1 MNQFALTKSI
11 DTYLKHNNLTMIEQ
25 YSWNNGVVV
34 FKIEDGDGLPKS
46 LVVIY
51 LEKDELHLKDMVK
64 QLYGESGNSSNLIQ
78 CTSMYE
84 ESVEDGIIIYIVTER
99 VNQLVD
105 LVLDGGDELKNKTE
119 EEKKIYLYEIM
130 YDVGMSA
137 KYLKSKLSKLNIF
150 VNNEELCVDNNGKG
164 KLLLF
169 DLIKNQVMINNEA
182 YEISRLVKQV
192 ANGLGTGINID
203 VKEQTIEQLNR
214 ECLEQIEHSR
224 KKNQQYKLIFQSNIE
239 NAKKGD
245 EKAQYVIGYMY
256 HKGKGVPKN
265 YVKAADW
272 YKKAAEH
279 KNTKA
284 LNNLAYLYQKGKG
297 VNKDIH
303 KAEQLLLKSAKQGD
317 DVACLNLGILYQT
330 GKLGTANMEDAEYWY
345 RKAMDKGNPT
355 ATRIYRR
362 IQSMEQKE
370 N

>member
-25 YSWNNGVVV
+25 SSWNNGVVV

-64 QLYGESGNSSNLIQ
+64 QLYGESSNSSNLIQ

-105 LVLDGGDELKNKTE
+105 LVLDGGDELKNRTE

-137 KYLKSKLSKLNIF
+137 KYLKSRLSKLNIF
-150 VNNEELCVDNNGKG
+150 V
-164 KLLLF
+164 
-169 DLIKNQVMINNEA
+169 NNEA

-192 ANGLGTGINID
+192 ANGLGTRIDID
-203 VKEQTIEQLNR
+203 VREQSIEELNR
-214 ECLEQIEHSR
+214 ECLEKIEYCK
-224 KKNQQYKLIFQSNIE
+224 KKNEQNKLIYQINIE

>member
-1 MNQFALTKSI
+1 
-11 DTYLKHNNLTMIEQ
+11 
-25 YSWNNGVVV
+25 
-34 FKIEDGDGLPKS
+34 
-46 LVVIY
+46 
-51 LEKDELHLKDMVK
+51 MVK
-64 QLYGESGNSSNLIQ
+64 QLYGESSNSSNLIQ
-78 CTSMYE
+78 CISMYE

-137 KYLKSKLSKLNIF
+137 KYLKSRLSKLNIF
-150 VNNEELCVDNNGKG
+150 VNNEELCVDGSGKG

-192 ANGLGTGINID
+192 ANGLCTGINID

-224 KKNQQYKLIFQSNIE
+224 KKNQQYKLIFQSNI
-239 NAKKGD
+239 
-245 EKAQYVIGYMY
+245 GYMY
-256 HKGKGVPKN
+256 YKGKGVPKD
-265 YVKAADW
+265 YIKAAEW
-272 YKKAAEH
+272 YKKSAEGSY
-279 KNTKA
+279 TKA

-345 RKAMDKGNPT
+345 RKAMDKGNPA

-362 IQSMEQKE
+362 IQAMEQKE

>member
-1 MNQFALTKSI
+1 
-11 DTYLKHNNLTMIEQ
+11 
-25 YSWNNGVVV
+25 
-34 FKIEDGDGLPKS
+34 
-46 LVVIY
+46 
-51 LEKDELHLKDMVK
+51 
-64 QLYGESGNSSNLIQ
+64 
-78 CTSMYE
+78 
-84 ESVEDGIIIYIVTER
+84 
-99 VNQLVD
+99 
-105 LVLDGGDELKNKTE
+105 
-119 EEKKIYLYEIM
+119 
-130 YDVGMSA
+130 
-137 KYLKSKLSKLNIF
+137 
-150 VNNEELCVDNNGKG
+150 
-164 KLLLF
+164 
-169 DLIKNQVMINNEA
+169 MINNEA

-203 VKEQTIEQLNR
+203 VKEKTIEQLNR

-245 EKAQYVIGYMY
+245 EKAQYVVGYMY
-256 HKGKGVPKN
+256 YKGKGVPKD
-265 YVKAADW
+265 YIKAAEW
-272 YKKAAEH
+272 YKKSAEGSY
-279 KNTKA
+279 TKA

-345 RKAMDKGNPT
+345 RKAMDKGNPA

-362 IQSMEQKE
+362 IQAMEQKE